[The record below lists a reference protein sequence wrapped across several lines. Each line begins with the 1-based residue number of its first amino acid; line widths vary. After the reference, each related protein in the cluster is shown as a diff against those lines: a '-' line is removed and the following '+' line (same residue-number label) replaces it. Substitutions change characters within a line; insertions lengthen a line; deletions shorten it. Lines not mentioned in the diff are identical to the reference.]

1 MFKNLMRNLCVSFAV
16 LGLSSQCLHAQDFPK
31 KPVRLIVGVPPGGA
45 VDVMARAIGAKL
57 SEQWKQSVVVE
68 NRAGASE
75 IIAAEYVARSAPDG
89 HTLFVATEV
98 PIEVNPFLFSK
109 LPYDPKKDFATVTRL
124 LEGPMMFAVINEL
137 PVTNMAEF
145 IAHAKANP
153 GKVSYGS
160 SGLGGQV
167 HLAMAY
173 LAQSTGTQLIHVPYK
188 GAAPAV
194 QDMLSGS
201 VQSTAV
207 PVSLIGPHIQAG
219 KVRAIGIAGAKRVKF
234 LPNVSTLTEQGFADL
249 DASWALSVVAPA
261 GTPIEIRRMIAND
274 IRRIIKDPQFEEVQ
288 FERFGFTSVGDTP
301 EQFAAYLLKN
311 QPIQAARVKA
321 ANVKLD

>member
-1 MFKNLMRNLCVSFAV
+1 MFKHLIRTTYLSLAV
-16 LGLSSQCLHAQDFPK
+16 FGLSFQLLYAQDFPK
-31 KPVRLIVGVPPGGA
+31 KPVRLLVGVPPGGS
-45 VDVMARAIGAKL
+45 VDVMARALGAKL
-57 SEQWKQSVVVE
+57 SELWKQSVVVE
-68 NRAGASE
+68 NLAGASE
-75 IIAAEYVARSAPDG
+75 IIAAEHVARSAPDG
-89 HTLFVATEV
+89 YTLFVATEV
-98 PIEVNPFLFSK
+98 PIEVNPLLFSK
-109 LPYDPKKDFATVTRL
+109 LPYDPKKDFAPVTRL
-124 LEGPMMFAVINEL
+124 LEGPMLFAVVNEL
-137 PVTNMAEF
+137 PVNNMAEF
-145 IAHAKANP
+145 IAYAKANP

-173 LAQSTGTQLIHVPYK
+173 LAKSTGTELIHVPYK

-219 KVRAIGIAGAKRVKF
+219 KVRAIGIAGTKRVKF
-234 LPNVSTLTEQGFADL
+234 LPNVSTLTEQGFASL

-261 GTPIEIRRMIAND
+261 GTPIEIRRKIATD
-274 IRRIIKDPQFEEVQ
+274 IRRILKDPQFEENQ
-288 FERFGFTSVGDTP
+288 LERYGYTPVGDTP

-311 QPIQAARVKA
+311 QPIQAARVLA